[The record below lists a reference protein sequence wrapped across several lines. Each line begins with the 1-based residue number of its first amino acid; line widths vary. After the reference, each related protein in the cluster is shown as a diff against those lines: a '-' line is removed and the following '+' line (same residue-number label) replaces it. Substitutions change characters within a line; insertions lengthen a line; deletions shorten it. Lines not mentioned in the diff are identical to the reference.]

1 MRKTLILASVLCS
14 LVFSVSAVVTSV
26 SAQEIVQDS
35 VVTSKAKVLEVT
47 SEERRSLPGLN
58 VESKFQSLRVEI
70 LDGPEQ
76 GKIVTIENDHLDLE
90 QGDVFYIQHVTN
102 DLDGTDKY
110 LASDPYRMT
119 TLYVLLGIF
128 VICTLLFGGI
138 QGARGL
144 IALVAS
150 FAFIAYLLMP
160 GIVNGYSP
168 VWVSIGVSSLIIVL
182 GSYVTHGFNR
192 VTSAAVIGM
201 ILTILF
207 TGALSYIS
215 ITTGK
220 LTGFS
225 SDEAVFLNFHTHG
238 SINFAGLLLGGM
250 LIGLLGVLYDAAIG
264 QAVAVDELRQ
274 VGPHLPRTVIFRR
287 AIRIGREHIGAL
299 VNTLA
304 IAYVGASLP
313 LLLLFYNS
321 SASLGLL
328 VNQEIFATEIIR
340 TMIGS
345 IGLILAVPITT
356 LIAVAMLVKKPVDK
370 GTTSP
375 IIIARE
381 REHIE
386 KLEHTH

>member
-1 MRKTLILASVLCS
+1 MVKGLTSIFATALVISYLIAP
-14 LVFSVSAVVTSV
+14 VSHV
-26 SAQEIVQDS
+26 SAQEVVQDT
-35 VVTSKAKVLEVT
+35 VITSKARVLEVVSQEQKT
-47 SEERRSLPGLN
+47 VPGMDI
-58 VESKFQSLRVEI
+58 QSTYQTLKVEI
-70 LDGPEQ
+70 LDGPEK
-76 GKIVTIENDHLDLE
+76 GKVVTLQNDYLKLE
-90 QGDVFYIQHVTN
+90 QGESFYIQHVTN
-102 DLDGTDKY
+102 DLDGTDTY
-110 LASDPYRMT
+110 VATDPYRMN
-119 TLYVLLGIF
+119 TLYVLLAIF
-128 VICTLLFGGI
+128 VICTLAFGGI

-144 IALVAS
+144 IALIGS
-150 FAFIAYLLMP
+150 FAFIAYMLMP

-168 VWVSIGVSSLIIVL
+168 VLMSMGVSSLIIIL

-201 ILTILF
+201 IFTIVI
-207 TGALSYIS
+207 TGALSYVS
-215 ITTGK
+215 INTGR

-225 SDEAVFLNFHTHG
+225 SDEAVFLNLHTQG
-238 SINFAGLLLGGM
+238 SIDFAGLLLGGM

-274 VGPHLPRTVIFRR
+274 VGPHLPRRVIFRR

-321 SASLGLL
+321 SAGLGLL
-328 VNQEIFATEIIR
+328 INQEIFATEIVR
-340 TMIGS
+340 TLIGS
-345 IGLILAVPITT
+345 IGLILAVPVTT
-356 LIAVAMLVKKPVDK
+356 LIAVSMLVKKPNDT

-375 IIIARE
+375 AVIAHE
-381 REHIE
+381 MEHVE